1 MEFDFM
7 CKKYVMYEDNDAVK
21 MTVVLCSFSSIKS
34 IKLKNNCFQGVC
46 VSNSCTSDEVEQTTI
61 SIYFS
66 FDQCLSDFPFRHQL
80 SFTPLNGILKD
91 FFFIVEQSPLVFE
104 LTLFANVNNAH
115 TNPIHLTIAKLMGN
129 RAV

>member
-21 MTVVLCSFSSIKS
+21 MTVVLCSFPPSSQEA
-34 IKLKNNCFQGVC
+34 KLKNNCFQGVC

-66 FDQCLSDFPFRHQL
+66 FDQYLSDFPFRHQL
-80 SFTPLNGILKD
+80 SFATLDGILKYL
-91 FFFIVEQSPLVFE
+91 FFIVEQSPLVFE
-104 LTLFANVNNAH
+104 LSLFANVNDAH

-129 RAV
+129 